1 MKSIL
6 NILESEMEIKS
17 RIYDSRINSENIL
30 IETNL
35 GEYTDLINQSLD
47 KNPYQRKRVTSS
59 KTVYSLLREDIK
71 KGCVIPPIVLALSL
85 RNAESN
91 DTRHKTPAEI
101 ITAIL
106 DQRENLLILDG
117 LQRTHSFLD
126 VISETSPSDLE
137 SIKNLPIRIE
147 VYLGLNKI
155 GILYRMLTLNT
166 GQTPM
171 SLRQQIEMLYL
182 DYYQAGV
189 DGVAF
194 IREMDSEHATQN
206 HEYNFKEIIEGFN
219 SYLERNE
226 QPLERSDLLENIKS
240 LEKLSHENSNNDIF
254 KDYVTALNA
263 FIQKITELTNGT
275 TIEKEELQGKNIWG
289 KDAKRCFKKTQVFTG
304 FGAAVGKLKDYQV
317 IPELSSIIDSCA
329 ALKLTIDPKE
339 YLLELNNALDWIS
352 KNTKKIGNAQRM
364 FFQFYFRELFNSQGD
379 SFGNLQKSIENALHK
394 TKTQLF

>member
-1 MKSIL
+1 MQ
-6 NILESEMEIKS
+6 IKS
-17 RIYDSRINSENIL
+17 RIYDNRINSENIL
-30 IETNL
+30 IETTL
-35 GEYTDLINQSLD
+35 GEYTTLIEQSLD

-85 RNAESN
+85 RSEQNN
-91 DTRHKTPAEI
+91 DTRPKSEDEI
-101 ITAIL
+101 ILAIEE
-106 DQRENLLILDG
+106 QRENLLILDG

-126 VISETSPSDLE
+126 VISETTAE
-137 SIKNLPIRIE
+137 EREIVKNLPIRIE

-189 DGVAF
+189 EGVTF

-254 KDYVTALNA
+254 RDYVTALNA
-263 FIQKITELTNGT
+263 FIIKITQLTNGT
-275 TIEKEELQGKNIWG
+275 VIEKEELIGKNIWG

-317 IPELSSIIDSCA
+317 IKELSSIIDFCE
-329 ALKLTIDPKE
+329 KLDLTGEPKD

-364 FFQFYFRELFNSQGD
+364 FFQFYFRELFNTEGD
-379 SFGNLQKSIENALHK
+379 CFGNLQKSIEYALHK